1 MSYQDKYGNYLEYL
15 LEMFQ
20 ESKEKSILDKI
31 AMKRKDGSLLYLN
44 NQAEEILVEVFIQN
58 DMYDDAMEI
67 IRKYETLKKMSPRK
81 LRMKAAILLAKEN
94 VLEALNTFWIYL
106 IFTEMIHML

>member
-1 MSYQDKYGNYLEYL
+1 
-15 LEMFQ
+15 MFQ

-94 VLEALNTFWIYL
+94 VLEALNTFLDIFDIYRDDPYVINNIL
-106 IFTEMIHML
+106 SISLQNKRV